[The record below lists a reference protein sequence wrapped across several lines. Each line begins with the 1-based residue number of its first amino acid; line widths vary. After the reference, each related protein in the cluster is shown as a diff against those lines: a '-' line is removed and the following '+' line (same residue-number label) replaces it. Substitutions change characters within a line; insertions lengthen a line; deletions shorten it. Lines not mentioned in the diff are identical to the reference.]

1 MNKTRRRFSFLPS
14 KGHIGLILLLS
25 YLIFFRSCQQ
35 YNLFINEVARSS
47 QKNICACAPISK
59 LKKLSEH
66 HDFKKVH
73 SKPNLTQTCSMKSK
87 SNAWVSSVG
96 TIQRAVVQEIQVLL
110 YSQYEKW
117 KIFMQIEQF
126 IAGQQ
131 RLLAKIRKFNAQ
143 R

>member
-1 MNKTRRRFSFLPS
+1 M
-14 KGHIGLILLLS
+14 I
-25 YLIFFRSCQQ
+25 
-35 YNLFINEVARSS
+35 
-47 QKNICACAPISK
+47 
-59 LKKLSEH
+59 
-66 HDFKKVH
+66 KVH
-73 SKPNLTQTCSMKSK
+73 SKRNLTQTCSMKSK

-110 YSQYEKW
+110 YNQYEKW
-117 KIFMQIEQF
+117 KIFIQIEQF